1 MCQSLYIKNIKFESI
16 TNYFSILSFVH
27 FESDTEIT
35 TSRANSILQINTDDL
50 LQANHII

>member
-16 TNYFSILSFVH
+16 TNYFSILH
-27 FESDTEIT
+27 YET
-35 TSRANSILQINTDDL
+35 TKLRANSILQINTDVS